1 MNRFTTRSRIATAL
15 LAGALLVTGCA
26 SADSDDDRDADGTSS
41 GSSGL
46 SKEEIYTAGVVG
58 VADDEGEPKRGGTLT
73 LADYSEARSLDPTKT
88 IPNGA
93 AGGNALAA
101 VYDVLMRYD
110 QTSDSFEPHLAES
123 LTTEDDVTWTLTLRD
138 GVTFSDGA
146 PVDAAAVVGS
156 LGYYMANAG
165 YNTLLLA
172 TNIKDMRPEGDAT
185 VVFTLNQPWK
195 TFPNMLASGP
205 GMVMAP
211 SAYAGGPE
219 AFEPVGAGPFVLD
232 SYQPAE
238 ELVLAANPDYWGGAP
253 NLDELRFVWLGSDDA
268 RLESLADG
276 TVDAANIRAPQT
288 VEKARN
294 DGFGGIMAPSGL
306 AAMFWLNNR
315 EGRAASDVRVRQ
327 AINHAIDPAVYA
339 ERVNGG
345 AGLPGR
351 NIYSPSAPYYADVE
365 TSDHDLEKAKSL
377 LAEAKADG
385 YDGTLTYIGQS
396 DQASQTGAVTIQ
408 AMLEAAG
415 FTVKTD
421 LLRNIADQTQR
432 IYVTHDYDLAVSAMS
447 IPDED
452 PYSRLATN
460 LVGASPQNPS
470 GYANPEMDEL
480 IAELQGADGD
490 EATALL
496 TRINELWQE
505 TVPGVAMGA
514 GAFFQP
520 WNDDV
525 HGITSTSETLMLFGD
540 AWKG

>member
-1 MNRFTTRSRIATAL
+1 MRNRITTRGRVAVAL
-15 LAGALLVTGCA
+15 LATTLLAAGCA
-26 SADSDDDRDADGTSS
+26 GADGGEEES
-41 GSSGL
+41 GNGTL

-58 VADDEGEPKRGGTLT
+58 TSGDEGEPKAGGTLT

-110 QTSDSFEPHLAES
+110 QPSSSFEPWLAKS
-123 LTTEDDVTWTLTLRD
+123 LTTEDDITWTLELRED
-138 GVTFSDGA
+138 VAFSDGT
-146 PVDAAAVVGS
+146 PLDAAAVVGS
-156 LGYYMANAG
+156 IGYYMKNAG

-172 TNIKDMRPEGDAT
+172 TNIKDMRPDGNT
-185 VVFTLNQPWK
+185 KVVFTLNRPWI

-211 SAYAGGPE
+211 AAYRGGPE
-219 AFEPVGAGPFVLD
+219 KFTPIGAGPFVMD
-232 SYQPAE
+232 EYKPAE
-238 ELVLAANPDYWGGAP
+238 ELVLSANPDYWNGKP
-253 NLDELRFVWLGSDDA
+253 SLDEVRFVWLGSDDD
-268 RLESLADG
+268 RLSSLTDG
-276 TVDAANIRAPQT
+276 TVDVANIRAPQT
-288 VEKARN
+288 LEKART
-294 DGFGGIMAPSGL
+294 DGFAGIMAPSGL
-306 AAMFWLNNR
+306 GGLYWLNNR

-327 AINHAIDPAVYA
+327 AINYAIDPEVVA

-351 NIYSPSAPYYADVE
+351 NIYSPSAPYFSEVE
-365 TSDHDLEKAKSL
+365 TADFDAAKAKSL

-385 YDGTLTYIGQS
+385 YDGKLTYIGQS
-396 DQASQTGAVTIQ
+396 DQASQTQAVTVE
-408 AMLEAAG
+408 AMLEAVG
-415 FTVKTD
+415 FEVQTD

-432 IYVTHDYDLAVSAMS
+432 IYVTHDYDIAVSAMS
-447 IPDED
+447 VPDED

-460 LVGASPQNPS
+460 LNSQSPQNPS
-470 GYANPEMDEL
+470 GYADPEMDRL
-480 IAELQGADGD
+480 IAELQGASGD
-490 EATALL
+490 EATDLL
-496 TRINELWQE
+496 KQINELWQE

-514 GAFFQP
+514 GAFFVP

-525 HGITSTSETLMLFGD
+525 HGITSTSETLLLLGG

>member
-1 MNRFTTRSRIATAL
+1 MRNRITTRGRVAVAL
-15 LAGALLVTGCA
+15 LATTLLAAGCA
-26 SADSDDDRDADGTSS
+26 GSDDGEEKSGDAS
-41 GSSGL
+41 L

-58 VADDEGEPKRGGTLT
+58 TSGEEGDPQSGGTLT

-110 QTSDSFEPHLAES
+110 QPSNSFEPWLAKS
-123 LTTEDDVTWTLTLRD
+123 LTTEDDTTWTLELRE
-138 GVTFSDGA
+138 GVTFSDGT
-146 PVDAAAVVGS
+146 PLDAKAVVS
-156 LGYYMANAG
+156 SIGYYMQNAG

-172 TNIKDMRPEGDAT
+172 TNIKDMRPDGAT
-185 VVFTLNQPWK
+185 KVVFTLNQPWI

-205 GMVMAP
+205 GMIMAP
-211 SAYAGGPE
+211 AAYRGGPE
-219 AFEPVGAGPFVLD
+219 KFTPIGAGPFVLD
-232 SYQPAE
+232 EYKPAE
-238 ELVLAANPDYWGGAP
+238 ELVLSANADYWNGKP
-253 NLDELRFVWLGSDDA
+253 NLDEVRFVWLGSDDD
-268 RLESLADG
+268 RVSSLADG
-276 TVDAANIRAPQT
+276 TVDVANIRAPQAL
-288 VEKARN
+288 EKARK
-294 DGFGGIMAPSGL
+294 DGFAGIMTPNGL
-306 AAMFWLNNR
+306 GSLYWLNNR

-327 AINHAIDPAVYA
+327 AINFAIDPEVVA

-351 NIYSPSAPYYADVE
+351 NIYSPSAPYFAEVE
-365 TSDHDLEKAKSL
+365 TADFDVEKAKAL

-385 YDGTLTYIGQS
+385 YDGKLTYIGQS
-396 DQASQTGAVTIQ
+396 DQASQTQAVTVE
-408 AMLEAAG
+408 AMLEAVG
-415 FTVKTD
+415 FEVQTD

-432 IYVTHDYDLAVSAMS
+432 IYVTHDYDIAVSAMS
-447 IPDED
+447 VPDED

-460 LVGASPQNPS
+460 LNSQSPQNPS
-470 GYANPEMDEL
+470 GYADPEMDGL
-480 IAELQGADGD
+480 IAELQAASGD

-496 TRINELWQE
+496 TKINERWQE

-514 GAFFQP
+514 GAFFVP

-525 HGITSTSETLMLFGD
+525 HGITSTSETLLLLGG

>member
-1 MNRFTTRSRIATAL
+1 MKRTATRAPLATAL
-15 LAGALLVTGCA
+15 LVSALLVAGCA
-26 SADSDDDRDADGTSS
+26 SSGGNDGDTKDQGGDASS
-41 GSSGL
+41 M
-46 SKEEIYTAGVVG
+46 SKDEIYKAGFVNV
-58 VADDEGEPKRGGTLT
+58 DDAPGEPKQGGTLT

-110 QTSDSFEPHLAES
+110 QASNSFEPQLAES
-123 LTTEDDVTWTLTLRD
+123 LTTEDNTTWTLTLPAD
-138 GVTFSDGA
+138 VTFSDGT
-146 PVDAAAVVGS
+146 PLDAEAVVGS

-172 TNIKDMRPEGDAT
+172 TNIKDMKATDATT
-185 VVFTLNQPWK
+185 VVFTLNQPWI

-205 GMVMAP
+205 GMIVAP
-211 SAYAGGPE
+211 AAYAAGPD
-219 AFEPVGAGPFVLD
+219 AFEPIGAGPFVLG
-232 SYQPAE
+232 SYKPAE
-238 ELVLAANPDYWGGAP
+238 ELVLTANPDYWGGKPA
-253 NLDELRFVWLGSDDA
+253 LDELRFVWLGSDDA
-268 RLESLADG
+268 RLESLTDG
-276 TVDAANIRAPQT
+276 TVDAANLRAPQT
-288 VEKARN
+288 LEKAREA
-294 DGFGGIMAPSGL
+294 GFAGIVSPSGL
-306 AAMFWLNNR
+306 ATMFWLNNR
-315 EGRAASDVRVRQ
+315 EGSAASDVRVRQ
-327 AINHAIDPAVYA
+327 AINYAIDPEVYA
-339 ERVNGG
+339 ERVSGG

-351 NIYSPSAPYYADVE
+351 NIYSPSAPYFTDVE
-365 TSDHDLEKAKSL
+365 TSGYDPEKAETL

-432 IYVTHDYDLAVSAMS
+432 IYVTHDYDIAVSAMS

-460 LVGASPQNPS
+460 LNSQSPQNPS
-470 GYANPEMDEL
+470 GYANPEMDDL
-480 IAELQGADGD
+480 IAQLQGAESED
-490 EATALL
+490 ATALL
-496 TRINELWQE
+496 TQINDLWQE

-520 WNDDV
+520 WNDNV
-525 HGITSTSETLMLFGD
+525 HGVSATSETLMLFGD
-540 AWKG
+540 AWKD

>member
-1 MNRFTTRSRIATAL
+1 MRNRITTRGRVAVAL
-15 LAGALLVTGCA
+15 LATTLLAAGCA
-26 SADSDDDRDADGTSS
+26 GSDGGEEESANGT
-41 GSSGL
+41 L

-58 VADDEGEPKRGGTLT
+58 TSGDEGEPKAGGTLT

-110 QTSDSFEPHLAES
+110 QPSNSFEPWLAKS
-123 LTTEDDVTWTLTLRD
+123 LTTEDDTTWTLELRED
-138 GVTFSDGA
+138 VTFSDGT
-146 PVDAAAVVGS
+146 PLDAAAVVGS
-156 LGYYMANAG
+156 IGYYMKNAG

-172 TNIKDMRPEGDAT
+172 TNIKDMRPDGAT
-185 VVFTLNQPWK
+185 KVVFTLNRPWI

-211 SAYAGGPE
+211 AAYQGGPE
-219 AFEPVGAGPFVLD
+219 KFTPIGAGPFVMD
-232 SYQPAE
+232 EYKPTE
-238 ELVLAANPDYWGGAP
+238 ELVLSANPDYWNGRP
-253 NLDELRFVWLGSDDA
+253 SLDEVRFVWLGSDDD
-268 RLESLADG
+268 RLSSLTDG
-276 TVDAANIRAPQT
+276 TVDVANIRAPQT
-288 VEKARN
+288 LEKARTE
-294 DGFGGIMAPSGL
+294 GFAGIMAPSGL
-306 AAMFWLNNR
+306 GGLYWLNNR

-327 AINHAIDPAVYA
+327 AINYAIDPEVVA

-351 NIYSPSAPYYADVE
+351 NIYSPSAPYFSEVE
-365 TSDHDLEKAKSL
+365 TADFDAAKAKSL

-385 YDGTLTYIGQS
+385 YDGKLTYIGQS
-396 DQASQTGAVTIQ
+396 DQASQTQAVTVE
-408 AMLEAAG
+408 AMLEAVG
-415 FTVKTD
+415 FEVQTD

-432 IYVTHDYDLAVSAMS
+432 IYVTHDYDIAVSAMS
-447 IPDED
+447 VPDED

-460 LVGASPQNPS
+460 LNSQSPQNPS
-470 GYANPEMDEL
+470 GYADPEMDRL
-480 IAELQGADGD
+480 IAELQGASGD
-490 EATALL
+490 EATDLL
-496 TRINELWQE
+496 KQINELWQE

-514 GAFFQP
+514 GAFFVP

-525 HGITSTSETLMLFGD
+525 HGITSTSETLLLLGG

>member
-1 MNRFTTRSRIATAL
+1 MRNRITTRGRVAVAL
-15 LAGALLVTGCA
+15 LATTLLAAGCA
-26 SADSDDDRDADGTSS
+26 GADGGEEES
-41 GSSGL
+41 GNGTL

-58 VADDEGEPKRGGTLT
+58 TSGDEGEPKAGGTLT

-110 QTSDSFEPHLAES
+110 QPSNSFEPWLAKS
-123 LTTEDDVTWTLTLRD
+123 LTTEDDITWTLELRED
-138 GVTFSDGA
+138 VAFSDGT
-146 PVDAAAVVGS
+146 PLDAAAVVGS
-156 LGYYMANAG
+156 IGYYMKNAG

-172 TNIKDMRPEGDAT
+172 TNIKDMRPDGNT
-185 VVFTLNQPWK
+185 KVVFTLNRPWI

-211 SAYAGGPE
+211 AAYRGGPE
-219 AFEPVGAGPFVLD
+219 KFTPIGAGPFVMD
-232 SYQPAE
+232 EYKPAE
-238 ELVLAANPDYWGGAP
+238 ELVLSANPDYWNGKP
-253 NLDELRFVWLGSDDA
+253 SLDEVRFVWLGSDDD
-268 RLESLADG
+268 RLSSLTDG
-276 TVDAANIRAPQT
+276 TVDVANIRAPQT
-288 VEKARN
+288 LEKART
-294 DGFGGIMAPSGL
+294 DGFAGIMAPSGL
-306 AAMFWLNNR
+306 GGLYWLNNR

-327 AINHAIDPAVYA
+327 AINYAIDPEVVA

-351 NIYSPSAPYYADVE
+351 NIYSPSAPYFSEVE
-365 TSDHDLEKAKSL
+365 TADFDAAKAKSL

-385 YDGTLTYIGQS
+385 YDGKLTYIGQS
-396 DQASQTGAVTIQ
+396 DQASQTQAVTVE
-408 AMLEAAG
+408 AMLEAVG
-415 FTVKTD
+415 FEVQTD

-432 IYVTHDYDLAVSAMS
+432 IYVTHDYDIAVSAMS
-447 IPDED
+447 VPDED

-460 LVGASPQNPS
+460 LNSQSPQNPS
-470 GYANPEMDEL
+470 GYADPEMDRL
-480 IAELQGADGD
+480 IAELQGASGD
-490 EATALL
+490 EATDLL
-496 TRINELWQE
+496 KQINELWQE

-514 GAFFQP
+514 GAFFVP

-525 HGITSTSETLMLFGD
+525 HGITSTSETLLLLGG

>member
-1 MNRFTTRSRIATAL
+1 MRNRITTRGRVAVAL
-15 LAGALLVTGCA
+15 LATTLLAAGCA
-26 SADSDDDRDADGTSS
+26 GSDGGEEESAHGT
-41 GSSGL
+41 L

-58 VADDEGEPKRGGTLT
+58 TSGDEGEPKAGGTLT

-110 QTSDSFEPHLAES
+110 QPSNSFEPWLAKS
-123 LTTEDDVTWTLTLRD
+123 LTTEDDTTWTLELRED
-138 GVTFSDGA
+138 VTFSDGT
-146 PVDAAAVVGS
+146 PLDAAAVVGS
-156 LGYYMANAG
+156 IGYYMKNAG

-172 TNIKDMRPEGDAT
+172 TNIKDMRPDGAT
-185 VVFTLNQPWK
+185 KVVFTLNRPWI

-211 SAYAGGPE
+211 AAYQGGPE
-219 AFEPVGAGPFVLD
+219 KFTPIGAGPFVMD
-232 SYQPAE
+232 EYKPTE
-238 ELVLAANPDYWGGAP
+238 ELVLSANPDYWNGKP
-253 NLDELRFVWLGSDDA
+253 SLDEVRFVWLGSDDD
-268 RLESLADG
+268 RLSSLTDG
-276 TVDAANIRAPQT
+276 TVDVANIRAPQT
-288 VEKARN
+288 LEKARTE
-294 DGFGGIMAPSGL
+294 GFAGIMAPSGL
-306 AAMFWLNNR
+306 GGLYWLNNR

-327 AINHAIDPAVYA
+327 AINHAIDPEVVA

-351 NIYSPSAPYYADVE
+351 NIYSPSAPYFSEVE
-365 TSDHDLEKAKSL
+365 TADFDAAKAKSL

-385 YDGTLTYIGQS
+385 YDGKLTYIGQS
-396 DQASQTGAVTIQ
+396 DQASQTQAVTVE
-408 AMLEAAG
+408 AMLEAVG
-415 FTVKTD
+415 FEVQTD

-432 IYVTHDYDLAVSAMS
+432 IYVTHDYDIAVSAMS
-447 IPDED
+447 VPDED

-460 LVGASPQNPS
+460 LNSQSPQNPS
-470 GYANPEMDEL
+470 GYADPEMDRL
-480 IAELQGADGD
+480 IAELQGASGN
-490 EATALL
+490 EATDLL
-496 TRINELWQE
+496 KQINELWQE

-514 GAFFQP
+514 GAFFVP

-525 HGITSTSETLMLFGD
+525 HGITSTSETLLLLGG